1 MASGDPVASTSGAQ
15 SKAYTSEHETLR
27 APLQTDSLPS
37 KADLTSAYFFERAQ
51 QARDGGFPLNKVSKD
66 KVLDILTSQVQR
78 TWLNCRH
85 TPRDYKAV
93 RKQLTRSFGRQTERG
108 ESTKLHKIALK
119 KKQFVSLND
128 VVRCDHYSLTQNFHF
143 LA

>member
-51 QARDGGFPLNKVSKD
+51 QARDGGFPL
-66 KVLDILTSQVQR
+66 
-78 TWLNCRH
+78 
-85 TPRDYKAV
+85 
-93 RKQLTRSFGRQTERG
+93 TRSPKTR
-108 ESTKLHKIALK
+108 
-119 KKQFVSLND
+119 
-128 VVRCDHYSLTQNFHF
+128 SLTF
-143 LA
+143 